1 MSSVFNEIFR
11 YGHKTCLRKW
21 KLHPDPLGDMI
32 PDFATMGY
40 INYRQ
45 LSAKY
50 ITDMKHLECND
61 RDTWDYFLER
71 NFCCQKNDIPHT
83 AIGRDHCEKQE
94 NKKLKGRGGV
104 SGQSSNSISTDRYFM
119 TARILSQIYSGMLRA
134 RGESNSDSKSHHQL
148 GNAYT
153 QRQNCW
159 VISLLDTFKNRRFPM
174 ACGRWELVLW
184 HRDQPSIFWWYI

>member
-1 MSSVFNEIFR
+1 MPSVFNEIFR
-11 YGHKTCLRKW
+11 YGDKTRLRKW
-21 KLHPDPLGDMI
+21 KLHPDPLEDMI
-32 PDFATMGY
+32 PDFASMDY

-45 LSAKY
+45 LSARY
-50 ITDMKHLECND
+50 ITDMKHLEYND
-61 RDTWDYFLER
+61 RDIWDYFMEI

-119 TARILSQIYSGMLRA
+119 TALILSQIYSGMLRA

-174 ACGRWELVLW
+174 ACGR
-184 HRDQPSIFWWYI
+184 